1 MQKKLD
7 ADDDVYFEKPNNARE
22 LLLPEHLMGFL
33 MQYIKDMKNESIDI
47 LISRQADTF
56 LRELDCS
63 KEDLSGLSED
73 DLIKF
78 KGFFETNKRVSKFH
92 KNVGKMMDTLFDY
105 LIDILAKRV
114 PIEGVS
120 VKVE

>member
-1 MQKKLD
+1 MRD
-7 ADDDVYFEKPNNARE
+7 
-22 LLLPEHLMGFL
+22 
-33 MQYIKDMKNESIDI
+33 
-47 LISRQADTF
+47 
-56 LRELDCS
+56 LDCP

-73 DLIKF
+73 DLLKF
-78 KGFFETNKRVSKFH
+78 KSFFEPNKRVSKFH
-92 KNVGKMMDTLFDY
+92 RSVGKMMDTLFDY